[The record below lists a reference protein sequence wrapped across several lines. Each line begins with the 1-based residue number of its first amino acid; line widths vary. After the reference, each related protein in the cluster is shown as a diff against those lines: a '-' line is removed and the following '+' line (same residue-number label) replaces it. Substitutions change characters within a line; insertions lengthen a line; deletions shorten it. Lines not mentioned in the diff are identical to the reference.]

1 MIGPMA
7 GSVLLVDDDPAF
19 LSLAARML
27 AAVGISVGATA
38 ATAAAALVAA
48 ETHRPEAVLVDVG
61 LPDRNG
67 IELGRELAALP
78 WSPRVV
84 LTSTDRDA
92 MSASPRD
99 GLPPFVPKEELPNAP
114 LRALLLPDG

>member
-1 MIGPMA
+1 MA

-27 AAVGISVGATA
+27 GAVGISVEATA
-38 ATAAAALVAA
+38 ETAAAALLAA
-48 ETHRPEAVLVDVG
+48 EAHRPAAVLVDVG
-61 LPDRNG
+61 LPDRDG
-67 IELGRELAALP
+67 IELARELAALP

-114 LRALLLPDG
+114 LRELLMPDG

>member
-1 MIGPMA
+1 MA

-19 LSLAARML
+19 LSLATRML
-27 AAVGISVGATA
+27 LAVGVSVTATA
-38 ATAAAALVAA
+38 ATAAAALAA
-48 ETHRPEAVLVDVG
+48 AQAGRPQAALVDVG

-67 IELGRELAALP
+67 IELACELAALP

-92 MSASPRD
+92 VSSSAND
-99 GLPPFVPKEELPNAP
+99 GLPPFVPKEDLPNAP
-114 LRALLLPDG
+114 LRELLLADY